1 MFSCYYKI
9 LGLSTRAGN
18 EDIKKAFRELALR
31 WHPDRNPQIP
41 GAAARFRKIL
51 EAYETLI
58 HPGRRNEYDRRNRG
72 YAPKDT
78 ACPAQEGKGQEA
90 GYRDTLEEFFGFRV
104 RNSGVQDFTG
114 SDLRFDLQIPITAI
128 QGGIY
133 ESIDYQRL
141 VYCQQCRGTGSRG
154 NAAHVCCL
162 KCGGQGELLEDRSV
176 RVWVPP
182 GTGHGSR
189 LRVPGGGD
197 QLRPGIPPGDLVILV
212 YLVDEPASL
221 QKRRAQA

>member
-9 LGLSTRAGN
+9 LGLSSGAGTA
-18 EDIKKAFRELALR
+18 DIKKAFRELALR
-31 WHPDRNPQIP
+31 WHPDRNPQNS

-58 HPGRRNEYDRRNRG
+58 HPGRRYEYDRRNGSSTPREAG
-72 YAPKDT
+72 P
-78 ACPAQEGKGQEA
+78 PAAEVKAEEA

-104 RNSGVQDFTG
+104 RNSRVQDFVR
-114 SDLRFDLQIPITAI
+114 SDLRFDLQIPATAI
-128 QGGIY
+128 QGGTY

-141 VYCQQCRGTGSRG
+141 VYCQECLGTGSRG
-154 NAAHVCCL
+154 KATHGCCL
-162 KCGGQGELLEDRSV
+162 KCGGQGELVEERSV

-189 LRVPGGGD
+189 LRVPAGGD
-197 QLRPGIPPGDLVILV
+197 QLRPGIPAGDLVILV
-212 YLVDEPASL
+212 YLVDAPASL
-221 QKRRAQA
+221 QDSWAQA